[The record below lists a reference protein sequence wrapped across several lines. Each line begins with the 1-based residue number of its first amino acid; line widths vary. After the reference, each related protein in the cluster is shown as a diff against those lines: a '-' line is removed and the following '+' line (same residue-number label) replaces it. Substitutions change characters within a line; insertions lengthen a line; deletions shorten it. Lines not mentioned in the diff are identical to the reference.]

1 MFEGLRSKLT
11 ERRAQRRLRDLQREP
26 TGLRYMLAARASGR
40 LREPRAVEP
49 LIQALRHSDS
59 YVREWAAEALG
70 EIGDARAIDPLVEA
84 LADRG
89 DSERLESMAVRHAAA
104 LALAKLGEVDFM
116 AMGEIG
122 DPSHGLE
129 RLAECG
135 DSRLLAPLSRALR
148 DSHDSQVRVDAAVA
162 LGKLR
167 DLRALQPLIAAT
179 MDNDWHVRSHAFE
192 ALGELETD
200 EGFDFL
206 LNEAEKGSHGAVRGL
221 TRYGD
226 IRGTDAVIEL
236 MDHGEAWRT
245 GDAYYLL
252 RALGAIGGERAFQR
266 LRQEVERGEPEAIWP
281 LARTR
286 DPRAVD
292 VLVQRL
298 DDHDAA
304 TITDS
309 DAVGVANAAGAL
321 AKLGDARAV
330 EPLVD
335 VLKDTSK
342 APIAAE
348 NFYPAESRR
357 KKMLLRVLE
366 ALGELGDS
374 RAIAEVKKL
383 TKYQPDEIEE
393 EAHWTLRKLD
403 HREEI
408 PGAGAE

>member
-1 MFEGLRSKLT
+1 
-11 ERRAQRRLRDLQREP
+11 
-26 TGLRYMLAARASGR
+26 
-40 LREPRAVEP
+40 
-49 LIQALRHSDS
+49 
-59 YVREWAAEALG
+59 
-70 EIGDARAIDPLVEA
+70 
-84 LADRG
+84 
-89 DSERLESMAVRHAAA
+89 
-104 LALAKLGEVDFM
+104 
-116 AMGEIG
+116 
-122 DPSHGLE
+122 
-129 RLAECG
+129 
-135 DSRLLAPLSRALR
+135 
-148 DSHDSQVRVDAAVA
+148 
-162 LGKLR
+162 
-167 DLRALQPLIAAT
+167 
-179 MDNDWHVRSHAFE
+179 
-192 ALGELETD
+192 
-200 EGFDFL
+200 
-206 LNEAEKGSHGAVRGL
+206 
-221 TRYGD
+221 
-226 IRGTDAVIEL
+226 

-357 KKMLLRVLE
+357 KKMLLRVLK